1 MKKFFLFPLMLLRL
15 LVAVFSTASVR
26 PLFPTFPDPLARG
39 NVDADIYAAT
49 VTAVPPQK
57 VQVDKL
63 GGRVRYI
70 CATYTQGA
78 SAGTIGDVIRFC
90 TLPKGARILE
100 SKLYFGTGTAS
111 ATLAVGI
118 TGSAS
123 ALLAATAI
131 TAAGSATMAAHL
143 ASGAGLLLT
152 GDVEVIGTNAT
163 AAIAANQKIAAH
175 IYYTF
180 D

>member
-1 MKKFFLFPLMLLRL
+1 MKKQFLTI
-15 LVAVFSTASVR
+15 A
-26 PLFPTFPDPLARG
+26 DPRARG

-49 VTAVPPQK
+49 VTKVPPEK
-57 VQVDKL
+57 IQVDKL

-90 TLPKGARILE
+90 KLPKGARILGC
-100 SKLYFGTGTAS
+100 SKLYFSAGTAS
-111 ATLAVGI
+111 ATLKVGI
-118 TGSAS
+118 TGSDA
-123 ALLAATAI
+123 ALLAATSIA
-131 TAAGSATMAAHL
+131 AAGSAAMEAHVAA
-143 ASGAGLLLT
+143 GAELIT
-152 GDVEVIGTNAT
+152 TAEVEIIGTNAT

-175 IYYTF
+175 IFYTF